1 MMDKKNKKIGWK
13 LNSFSFDRASV
24 RYRGLLPALAL
35 KGEGVESHVFCL
47 PIEENLQNLDVLV
60 IVKSFELDDFLLAQK
75 AAELGIRVVFDLC
88 DNIFIEQY
96 GGKSHAQI
104 LATFRAISIHLDAI
118 IVTTQPL
125 ADAVAKEFPS
135 LPVYIVP
142 DALQDESLLTDAA
155 RLLSDAIASER
166 RNAKGLIV
174 RKLKEDLRRL
184 IYKGPSVYKT
194 IVKYWIKTTLS
205 VCKKLIRE
213 FFKKFRNLAI
223 QKLAKAKYS
232 PSIHAK
238 KIVWFGN
245 HGASYAQFGM
255 LDLLA
260 IKSDLET
267 VAKEFDVELVVVSN
281 NYQKYVKHIQPLA
294 IPSRYM
300 EWSQDVIFSC
310 LASATLVVLP
320 NSLDA
325 FSLCKS
331 ANRTVL
337 ALQNDVPVVAT
348 STPALEP
355 LAAYIHLDDPLI
367 GMRKYLRDSVLGQK
381 DARRGAHLALQ
392 LFGAKAVAK
401 RWCEVLDVVTSSSA
415 LSAPMSAQVVVV
427 LNLIQDLDLALPVIQ
442 ALNAQQHQSVLV
454 LISSFLFKESPRVL
468 TALVNEGVPFK
479 VLSSPE
485 IKKIQMPETVKALL
499 TVAETNLGPHRFSRL
514 LTEKAKSEGVYT
526 ATMQHGFENVG
537 LTYSDTEHPIHGVN
551 FSAEKIFIWGG
562 SDSLHQDIPLKT
574 RERCVSVGCTKP
586 SLAKEADLSA
596 HIPTQATVVGVFE
609 NLHWKRYSKA
619 YRTAF
624 LDAIQTVSE
633 AFPEIVF
640 LVKPHHAGRWLSKRR
655 KDVMPEKSNL
665 IIADPQISPWE
676 SYTASAL
683 IGRMSAV
690 ITTPS
695 TVAFD
700 AARRSL
706 PTAVFSYDLDLQ
718 NYKPLHLLAS
728 AQEMIS
734 FVRDSQGDEK
744 CQLQKASESFVGRVL
759 SPGDAARSIALELLA
774 VS

>member
-1 MMDKKNKKIGWK
+1 MRDKKIKKIGWK
-13 LNSFSFDRASV
+13 LASSSFDMASV
-24 RYRGLLPALAL
+24 RYRGLYPAVAL
-35 KGEGVESHVFCL
+35 QWAGVESRVFWL
-47 PIEENLQNLDVLV
+47 PKEENLQDLDVLV
-60 IVKSFELDDFLLAQK
+60 IVKSFKPDDLLLVQK
-75 AAELGIRVVFDLC
+75 AAERGIRVVFELC
-88 DNIFIEQY
+88 DNIFIEGY
-96 GGKSHAQI
+96 NGKSQAHI
-104 LATFRAISIHLDAI
+104 LETFRAISIHLDAI
-118 IVTTQPL
+118 TVTTQPL

-142 DALQDESLLTDAA
+142 DAFEDESLLTDAA
-155 RLLSDAIASER
+155 RLLSDAVASER

-174 RKLKEDLRRL
+174 RKLKEDLWQL
-184 IYKGPSVYKT
+184 IYKGPRVYKT

-205 VCKKLIRE
+205 VCRKLIRLLL
-213 FFKKFRNLAI
+213 KKCRNLAI
-223 QKLAKAKYS
+223 KKLARAKYS
-232 PSIHAK
+232 PSIYAK

-260 IKSDLET
+260 IKNDLET

-281 NYQKYVKHIQPLA
+281 NYPKYVKHIQPLA
-294 IPSRYM
+294 IPNRYV
-300 EWSQDVIFSC
+300 EWSQDVISSC
-310 LASATLVVLP
+310 LASATLVVVP

-348 STPALEP
+348 PTPALEP
-355 LAAYIHLDDPLI
+355 LAEHIHLADPLI
-367 GMRKYLRDSVLGQK
+367 GMRKYLRDSVAGRK
-381 DARRGAHLALQ
+381 DARRGAQLAQQ
-392 LFGAKAVAK
+392 LFDTKAVAK
-401 RWCEVLDVVTSSSA
+401 RWREVLDIVMNTSA

-442 ALNAQQHQSVLV
+442 ALNAEQPQSVLV
-454 LISSFLFKESPRVL
+454 LISLFLVKESPRVL

-479 VLSSPE
+479 VVSSPE
-485 IKKIQMPETVKALL
+485 IEKIQMPETVKALL

-514 LTEKAKSEGVYT
+514 LTEKVKSKGVYT

-537 LTYSDTEHPIHGVN
+537 LTYSDSEHPIHEVN

-562 SDSLHQDIPLKT
+562 SDSLHQDIPLRT
-574 RERCVSVGCTKP
+574 REKCVSVGCTKP
-586 SLAKEADLSA
+586 SLVEDADLSA
-596 HIPTQATVVGVFE
+596 LIPNQAIVVGVFE
-609 NLHWKRYSKA
+609 NLHWKRYSEA

-624 LDAIQTVSE
+624 LDAIQTVSD

-640 LVKPHHAGRWLSKRR
+640 LVKPHHAGRWLSTRR
-655 KDVMPEKSNL
+655 KEVMPEKSNL
-665 IIADPQISPWE
+665 IIADPQAFPWE

-700 AARRSL
+700 AARKRL

-718 NYKPLHLLAS
+718 NYKPLRLLAS
-728 AQEMIS
+728 PQEMLS
-734 FVRDSQGDEK
+734 FVQDSRGDEK
-744 CQLQKASESFVGRVL
+744 WQLQKASQSFVGRVL
-759 SPGDAARSIALELLA
+759 SPGDAARSIALDLLA
-774 VS
+774 AS